1 MNDILFAWCLLV
13 YLTIGLM
20 VCFLLLRKACRD
32 KKINTRNRTMDQYAN
47 DHAFEV
53 LVIVFAWPLYLV
65 ALSLFTVYIHLTK
78 KKNK

>member
-1 MNDILFAWCLLV
+1 MNDIFIMHCV
-13 YLTIGLM
+13 MTYMVIGLM
-20 VCFLLLRKACRD
+20 ICFLLLRKACSD

-65 ALSLFTVYIHLTK
+65 VLLLFTVYVHLSK
-78 KKNK
+78 KKHK

>member
-1 MNDILFAWCLLV
+1 MNDILFAWCLLI
-13 YLTIGLM
+13 YLAIGLI
-20 VCFLLLRKACRD
+20 VCFLLLNKACKD

-65 ALSLFTVYIHLTK
+65 VLLVMAVYVHLSK
-78 KKNK
+78 KKYK